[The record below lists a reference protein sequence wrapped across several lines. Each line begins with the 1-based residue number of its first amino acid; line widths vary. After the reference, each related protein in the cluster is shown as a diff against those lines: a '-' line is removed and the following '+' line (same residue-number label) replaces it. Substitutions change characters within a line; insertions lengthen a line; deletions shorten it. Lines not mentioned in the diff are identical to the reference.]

1 MKDVLTVATGAGGFI
16 GGALISDLRNKGFTK
31 IRAVDIKPLDEWYQR
46 FDDVENLVLD
56 LNLRNHCEA
65 AVNHS

>member
-31 IRAVDIKPLDEWYQR
+31 IRAVDIKPSTTAHFTIPPAD
-46 FDDVENLVLD
+46 
-56 LNLRNHCEA
+56 CSC
-65 AVNHS
+65 AVDAVGST